1 MDVHVLGGGPK
12 LVLDSDML
20 FFRRPDALLSW
31 LEAPVVPLVMR
42 DCEESYGYSRDSLAM
57 LAGAELPECINVGIC
72 GFNSSE
78 MEWDRLEHWLQAL
91 EQRGPSYYDEQA
103 LVALVLARA
112 QHTVLPMEYLCLPDV
127 EEIRNPS
134 AVAHHYVAKAKQG
147 YFQEAWKGV
156 LLTSR
161 AIPATSSRTR
171 ESAPVV
177 N

>member
-1 MDVHVLGGGPK
+1 MAASPA
-12 LVLDSDML
+12 
-20 FFRRPDALLSW
+20 FRCARPQ
-31 LEAPVVPLVMR
+31 VMR
-42 DCEESYGYSRDSLAM
+42 SHRRLY
-57 LAGAELPECINVGIC
+57 IVGISSNRC
-72 GFNSSE
+72 CSRKGRNSLNLSGSYK
-78 MEWDRLEHWLQAL
+78 AL